1 MKQYTR
7 LEDVIITGLKT
18 HHKSY
23 ARTTHTAA
31 NTDDQFAPSEELD
44 SLEKQV
50 MTFLSERTGVDLGPN
65 DVSACHTMRGK
76 EDIPNIVLRLTNR
89 KTKTKL
95 LRETRKLKGTSIYLN
110 EH

>member
-1 MKQYTR
+1 M
-7 LEDVIITGLKT
+7 IITGLKT

-31 NTDDQFAPSEELD
+31 NTGDQFAPREELD

-50 MTFLSERTGVDLGPN
+50 MTFLHETTGVELGPN
-65 DVSACHTMRGK
+65 DVSACHTIRGK
-76 EDIPNIVLRLTNR
+76 KDIPKFVLRLTNK

-95 LRETRKLKGTSIYLN
+95 LMETRKLKGTKNLLESTVD
-110 EH
+110 